1 MLQKNTVEKTAFEL
15 LRKLM
20 QDSQMDQFFLVG
32 GTSIALR
39 LGHRKSIDLDLFTQN
54 DISVRELNKHL
65 SKEYGFIE
73 RYKAHNTLKG
83 EINGVFID
91 CIKYDYPLLKPLS
104 TEENIRI
111 ASFEDVIA
119 MKLSAITDNGTRL
132 KDFVD
137 ISFLSTKYSL
147 EAMLDFY
154 LLKYKN
160 ANVLSV
166 VKALSYFDDIDF
178 IHESVNLMVG
188 KFNWE
193 HIEKRLYDMIKN
205 PQEIYTTY
213 PI

>member
-15 LRKLM
+15 LRTLM

-54 DISVRELNKHL
+54 DI
-65 SKEYGFIE
+65 
-73 RYKAHNTLKG
+73 
-83 EINGVFID
+83 
-91 CIKYDYPLLKPLS
+91 
-104 TEENIRI
+104 
-111 ASFEDVIA
+111 
-119 MKLSAITDNGTRL
+119 
-132 KDFVD
+132 
-137 ISFLSTKYSL
+137 
-147 EAMLDFY
+147 
-154 LLKYKN
+154 
-160 ANVLSV
+160 
-166 VKALSYFDDIDF
+166 DF
-178 IHESVNLMVG
+178 IHEPVNLIVG